1 MSLILSVKDESNFKP
16 CPAGSHHATCIRII
30 DLGTQLVEYQNEQKR
45 QHKILVQWEI
55 DPEGDPEMLMP
66 DGSLPH
72 QPPVHRQPAQQK
84 PTGNRPQKLAR
95 KGLYTGRTRQLR
107 FAQYFGQALPVE
119 YRPPRKQRRQNH
131 LCQHFRHQQQDE
143 ELHPETSGQRR
154 FCLRPVRPRLG
165 ELRPPERETEGADCQ
180 KPGIC
185 RSRKRPPTASAAAET
200 GPSGGRADGTPPRQ
214 CRACR
219 RHRGRH
225 PF

>member
-55 DPEGDPEMLMP
+55 DPEGDPEMLMS

-72 QPPVHRQPAQQK
+72 QPPIHRQPAQQK

-107 FAQYFGQALPVE
+107 LRNILGKPCLLSIAHQESSDGKTTYANISAISNKMKSYTPKQPDNAVFAFDLSDPDWANYGLLNE
-119 YRPPRKQRRQNH
+119 K
-131 LCQHFRHQQQDE
+131 
-143 ELHPETSGQRR
+143 
-154 FCLRPVRPRLG
+154 LREQIAKSPNVP
-165 ELRPPERETEGADCQ
+165 
-180 KPGIC
+180 KP
-185 RSRKRPPTASAAAET
+185 
-200 GPSGGRADGTPPRQ
+200 
-214 CRACR
+214 
-219 RHRGRH
+219 
-225 PF
+225 